1 MLYYFHQKVVG
12 DKVDKT
18 AAERIM
24 KMLPILNEKQKRMYL
39 AAEAESLGYGGVKA
53 VHELTKVSQT
63 TIIQG
68 KKELK
73 NPTTVEGEK
82 IRKQGG
88 GRKLAKE
95 KLETLEDE
103 IRRLVSND
111 TFGNPENPLLW
122 TTKSLR
128 NLEGA
133 LNEKGLKVSHDTIGS
148 ILKELGYSLQLNQK
162 MLQVGKPH
170 PDRNAQFEFINKKCL
185 TFMTEGEPV
194 ISIDTKKKEMIGN
207 FKNNG
212 SEYSEAKTPQQ
223 VLDHDFPIKE
233 LGKVAPYGVYD
244 ISRNEGFINLGTS
257 CDTSE
262 FAAQSILR
270 WWQIL
275 GQNTYP
281 DATKIYINCDG
292 GGSNGSRTK
301 LWKTQLQELA
311 NITGLEIHVSHLPPR
326 TSKWNKIEHKMFCY
340 ISKNWRGRPLISIE
354 TVINLI
360 ANTTTKQG
368 LEIVCVLDENTYER
382 GIKVTKEELDLVN
395 INRDE
400 FHGEW
405 NYFISPQE

>member
-1 MLYYFHQKVVG
+1 LHPRKEKRGAVTMEEHIKALLPHLDEKQRRLFLASCANSLGWGGLKKVCEISGCCKNMVIRG
-12 DKVDKT
+12 KQ
-18 AAERIM
+18 E
-24 KMLPILNEKQKRMYL
+24 LNEAQVS
-39 AAEAESLGYGGVKA
+39 ESRVR
-53 VHELTKVSQT
+53 
-63 TIIQG
+63 
-68 KKELK
+68 KK
-73 NPTTVEGEK
+73 
-82 IRKQGG
+82 GG
-88 GRKLAKE
+88 GRKKS
-95 KLETLEDE
+95 EDKHPE
-103 IRRLVSND
+103 LPSWIEQIVADS
-111 TFGNPENPLLW
+111 TYGSPENPLTW
-122 TTKSLR
+122 TTQSLR
-128 NLEGA
+128 KIQDEVL
-133 LNEKGLKVSHDTIGS
+133 LNHHVYVSIES
-148 ILKELGYSLQLNQK
+148 VSRILRELNYSLQGNKK
-162 MLQVGKPH
+162 MLQVGKAH
-170 PDRNAQFEFINKKCL
+170 PDRNEQFEFINGLSKV
-185 TFMTEGEPV
+185 FIFDGQPV
-194 ISIDTKKKEMIGN
+194 NSIDTKKKEN
-207 FKNNG
+207 V
-212 SEYSEAKTPQQ
+212 E

-257 CDTSE
+257 YDTSE

-311 NITGLEIHVSHLPPR
+311 NITGLEIHVSHLPPG